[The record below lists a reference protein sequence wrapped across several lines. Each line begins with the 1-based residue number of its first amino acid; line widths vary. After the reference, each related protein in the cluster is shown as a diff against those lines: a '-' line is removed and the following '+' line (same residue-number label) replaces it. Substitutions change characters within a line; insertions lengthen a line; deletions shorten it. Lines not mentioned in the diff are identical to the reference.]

1 MVDQGID
8 QRAVGVIDR
17 GMAHKPRLLGD
28 DEHVVVLVADIE
40 RDGLALHRALFGS
53 VRHLVHH
60 RIARA
65 QRMLFRHG
73 GAVDVYCAVFHGPR
87 RRATAGIQPV
97 CGQHGIDTRT
107 GIFGA
112 GGIAFQ
118 RAHLAHLLMMS
129 FANDPSDQKQSKTAG
144 HTDIGDV
151 EHREIH
157 EAEVDEVNHVA

>member
-1 MVDQGID
+1 
-8 QRAVGVIDR
+8 
-17 GMAHKPRLLGD
+17 MAHKPRLLGD

-40 RDGLALHRALFGS
+40 RDGLTLHGTLLGG

-65 QRMLFRHG
+65 QRMLLGDG
-73 GAVDVYCAVFHGPR
+73 GAVDVHCAVFHGAGR
-87 RRATAGIQPV
+87 SAAAGIQPA
-97 CGQHGIDTRT
+97 CGQHGVDTRT

-129 FANDPSDQKQSKTAG
+129 FADDPSD
-144 HTDIGDV
+144 
-151 EHREIH
+151 
-157 EAEVDEVNHVA
+157 